1 MPPYMRD
8 ELAGPLS
15 LTRRQYA
22 ELIAYLA
29 YPEYCKNLELAARLA
44 KRSSAN
50 EWTVSRFNAHV
61 TMSLARQRTAY
72 LWIIVIIHEQL
83 PHIPAGT
90 TGFIP
95 PRAIF
100 PLWREL
106 LEDLVGHNKGESVTG
121 AGNHLERAV
130 GEQACQTASV
140 SHR

>member
-61 TMSLARQRTAY
+61 TMSLARQRPAY
-72 LWIIVIIHEQL
+72 LWIIVIIHEQ
-83 PHIPAGT
+83 
-90 TGFIP
+90 
-95 PRAIF
+95 
-100 PLWREL
+100 
-106 LEDLVGHNKGESVTG
+106 
-121 AGNHLERAV
+121 
-130 GEQACQTASV
+130 
-140 SHR
+140 